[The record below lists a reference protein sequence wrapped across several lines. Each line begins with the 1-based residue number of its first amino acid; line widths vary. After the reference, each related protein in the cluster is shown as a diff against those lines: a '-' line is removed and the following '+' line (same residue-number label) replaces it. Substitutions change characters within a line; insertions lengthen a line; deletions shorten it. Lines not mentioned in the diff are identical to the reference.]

1 GLARAIELTEMAQKR
16 IASRAF
22 PGAVRIRLPRLLSS
36 HPDPTD
42 RIRRLRQSAA
52 EEGPTGPDER
62 IAIPDYFPDE
72 RKRPSAISVRT
83 RAGCHPLDGW
93 VDRRSPRQLRS

>member
-1 GLARAIELTEMAQKR
+1 MTGDPAGLARAIELIEMAQKR
-16 IASRAF
+16 IASGAF

-36 HPDPTD
+36 HPDPKD

-52 EEGPTGPDER
+52 EKGPPGPDER

-72 RKRPSAISVRT
+72 RKRRLSASVRT
-83 RAGCHPLDGW
+83 RARLPPTGW
-93 VDRRSPRQLRS
+93 VG